1 MDIRLIFRTSQLSF
15 DDGETQ
21 KDKQDL
27 LWLWGSMRVSWFRQA
42 NPPGLNSEAQS
53 RPVWDSAADFT
64 LPRKTSKENK
74 GNRTTNRHR

>member
-27 LWLWGSMRVSWFRQA
+27 LWLWGSIRVSWFHQA
-42 NPPGLNSEAQS
+42 NPVELNSEA
-53 RPVWDSAADFT
+53 
-64 LPRKTSKENK
+64 
-74 GNRTTNRHR
+74 

>member
-27 LWLWGSMRVSWFRQA
+27 LWLWGSIRVSWFR
-42 NPPGLNSEAQS
+42 
-53 RPVWDSAADFT
+53 
-64 LPRKTSKENK
+64 
-74 GNRTTNRHR
+74 